1 MKIGV
6 IGFGSIGK
14 RHCENLISMGYSD
27 ITLLRSRAKSNP
39 LGLNE
44 VYDEDKF
51 MSVPFDF
58 VILSNP
64 TSHHFR
70 YLKQLIPL
78 RRNLLV
84 EKPIAAAFNEAA
96 ELAALLK
103 NYDARGMCAYNL
115 RFHPCVVKIN
125 ELLSGNVAGKVY
137 SVRFFV
143 GQYLPDWR
151 PGVDY
156 RESYS
161 AKKSFGG
168 GVILDLIH
176 EIDLA
181 EFFCGS
187 VQTGFHA
194 IVDKISDLEI
204 DSEDIAEIHY
214 KSAKGISVS
223 IHLDYLTKGYSRY
236 FELLCENG
244 NVHCDL
250 FNAEIKISGDNN
262 NIWDSYLFKDFRRN
276 DMYISMIRYYI
287 ECLKSGVQPV
297 PTLSDG
303 LSSLTT
309 ALNAKSFRV

>member
-1 MKIGV
+1 
-6 IGFGSIGK
+6 
-14 RHCENLISMGYSD
+14 MGYSD

-44 VYDEDKF
+44 VYDDDEF

-64 TSHHFR
+64 TSLHFR
-70 YLKQLIPL
+70 YLKKLITL
-78 RRNLLV
+78 RRNLFV
-84 EKPIAAAFNEAA
+84 EKPIAVAFDEAT
-96 ELAALLK
+96 ELAVLLK
-103 NYDARGMCAYNL
+103 NYDGLGMCAYNL

-125 ELLSGNVAGKVY
+125 ELLSGNIAGKVY
-137 SVRFFV
+137 SARFFV

-156 RESYS
+156 RKSYS
-161 AKKSFGG
+161 ARKSLGG

-194 IVDKISDLEI
+194 IVDKVSDLEI

-214 KSAKGISVS
+214 KSNKEILVS
-223 IHLDYLTKGYSRY
+223 IHMDYLTKGYSRH
-236 FELLCENG
+236 FELLCENA
-244 NVHCDL
+244 NVCCDL
-250 FNAEIKISGDNN
+250 FDTRIKITGSDNKILN
-262 NIWDSYLFKDFRRN
+262 SFLFPDFQRN
-276 DMYISMIRYYI
+276 DMYLSLIKYYTNCI
-287 ECLKSGVQPV
+287 KSGVQPV
-297 PTLSDG
+297 PTLTDG

-309 ALNAKSFRV
+309 ALNAKSFRE